1 MRTRRPG
8 HPGGCDGALVE
19 PSSLGTGRQVGK
31 LSSNVDVKSTRPF
44 AEKTKTSK
52 LKLTKLGLTLILE
65 KARSIL
71 KDNMKEENDELQSE
85 QARKSFT

>member
-52 LKLTKLGLTLILE
+52 LKLKLTKLGLTLILE
-65 KARSIL
+65 KARSNRQQISSDNL
-71 KDNMKEENDELQSE
+71 KIMMNVVKP
-85 QARKSFT
+85 

>member
-52 LKLTKLGLTLILE
+52 LKLKLTKLGL
-65 KARSIL
+65 SDYD
-71 KDNMKEENDELQSE
+71 KDFICVNECENVV
-85 QARKSFT
+85 F

>member
-19 PSSLGTGRQVGK
+19 PSTGRQVGK

-65 KARSIL
+65 KARSNRQQISSDNL
-71 KDNMKEENDELQSE
+71 KIMMNVVKP
-85 QARKSFT
+85 

>member
-31 LSSNVDVKSTRPF
+31 LSSDVDVKSTRPF

-52 LKLTKLGLTLILE
+52 LKLKLTKLGLTLILE
-65 KARSIL
+65 KARSNRQQISSDNL
-71 KDNMKEENDELQSE
+71 KIMMNVVKP
-85 QARKSFT
+85 

>member
-44 AEKTKTSK
+44 AEKTKTLK

-65 KARSIL
+65 KARSNRQQISSDNL
-71 KDNMKEENDELQSE
+71 KIMMNVVKP
-85 QARKSFT
+85 